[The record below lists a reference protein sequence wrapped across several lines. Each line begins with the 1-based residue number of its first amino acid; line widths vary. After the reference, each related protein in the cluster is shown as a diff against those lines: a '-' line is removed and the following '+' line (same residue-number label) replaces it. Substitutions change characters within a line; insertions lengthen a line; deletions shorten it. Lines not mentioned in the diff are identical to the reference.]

1 MTQLCF
7 HILADSLEL
16 LFLSFDISVDLLS
29 QLHNLLLPLAVLCP
43 PPAHPTQAALIHC
56 TVARPL
62 CLPNTNLL
70 PSPWQPFAYHRC
82 PGKRRGR
89 ASERAGDL
97 ERGSIRNLKI
107 NALSARKSMGLIG
120 MPIGPVKTIKREE
133 KCLTTFPD
141 SRHGGG
147 ERESETDGGA

>member
-1 MTQLCF
+1 M
-7 HILADSLEL
+7 L
-16 LFLSFDISVDLLS
+16 LDFGRFFAAIFLSRDIRVDLPS
-29 QLHNLLLPLAVLCP
+29 RLHNLLLP
-43 PPAHPTQAALIHC
+43 PPARRSSSSTPAPLIHC
-56 TVARPL
+56 TVTGRCVYLTPISFPL
-62 CLPNTNLL
+62 PPSLPGR
-70 PSPWQPFAYHRC
+70 AA
-82 PGKRRGR
+82 RGR

-147 ERESETDGGA
+147 ERAGGRETDGGA

>member
-1 MTQLCF
+1 ML
-7 HILADSLEL
+7 LDSGR
-16 LFLSFDISVDLLS
+16 SFAAISVPRHRRRPPLS
-29 QLHNLLLPLAVLCP
+29 APSVTASSP
-43 PPAHPTQAALIHC
+43 RSSTPAPLIHC
-56 TVARPL
+56 TVTGSCVYLTPISFPL
-62 CLPNTNLL
+62 PPSLPRR
-70 PSPWQPFAYHRC
+70 AA
-82 PGKRRGR
+82 RGR
-89 ASERAGDL
+89 PSEHAGDL

-147 ERESETDGGA
+147 EREGDG